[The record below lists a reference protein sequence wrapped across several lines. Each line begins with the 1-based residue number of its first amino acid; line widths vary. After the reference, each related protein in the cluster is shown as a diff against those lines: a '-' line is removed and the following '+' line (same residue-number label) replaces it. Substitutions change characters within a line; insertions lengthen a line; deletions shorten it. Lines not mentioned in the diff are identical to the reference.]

1 MDLPQLSYLA
11 KMLAVS
17 ILVFSSRD
25 LSEKFHVAG
34 ANYILRNGI
43 CKTLEQREKANTILL
58 IWNFTYYMNTI
69 RTINNPLEKRIGDTV
84 KVEKIILEDSLLST
98 FSL

>member
-34 ANYILRNGI
+34 ANKYSTEWYLQNLRATWESKHNI
-43 CKTLEQREKANTILL
+43 INLKFHLL
-58 IWNFTYYMNTI
+58 HEYNSYH
-69 RTINNPLEKRIGDTV
+69 
-84 KVEKIILEDSLLST
+84 
-98 FSL
+98 